1 MVDVSGRD
9 VDRLKKLGPEIKTV
23 PGHVEKLVVSGN
35 LLWYAL
41 VLGSVVEK
49 ANSNLL

>member
-23 PGHVEKLVVSGN
+23 PGHVEKLVVPGN
-35 LLWYAL
+35 LLYAL
-41 VLGSVVEK
+41 VLGSVVEM
-49 ANSNLL
+49 ANTNLW